1 MRPAAGCLHARRR
14 RIVAAGVALIASAG
28 LGAACSPA
36 GAGSTS
42 PPSSRETTTTL
53 PASFQVG
60 IHTFHW
66 TDNSRTHLTAELAAA
81 PGRVLTTEVRY
92 PTLDGRAGGEV
103 VDAPPAAAGRPF
115 PVIVFAHGFITE
127 PDDYAA
133 MLDAWVEAGF
143 VVVSPVFPDENTST
157 VDADGGEDNGTVQNN
172 LENDVYAEPG
182 DIVFVLRQLS
192 SLAGQPWGSHLAGV
206 LNLSDLALA
215 GQSDGASVVAALGY
229 ASGFAS
235 LYRQLP
241 SVPKAVAVMSG
252 TLWTTTF
259 TGSPGTYASGPASPA
274 LLQIQSDADGCN
286 FPSAAK
292 PLWRALE
299 PGLSAKWFVTLFGA
313 NHLDPFQGRGRWAAV
328 VDSVTTKFFELA
340 LRWRVPTVSAAS
352 VTRAGTVAGVA
363 TVSQKRAYDM
373 PVVPPIGGCPS

>member
-1 MRPAAGCLHARRR
+1 VRPAAGCPRARWRTV
-14 RIVAAGVALIASAG
+14 VAVGAALAASAV

-36 GAGSTS
+36 GGGST
-42 PPSSRETTTTL
+42 PPSSRATTTTTL
-53 PASFQVG
+53 PASFEVG

-66 TDNSRTHLTAELAAA
+66 TDSGRTHLTPQLTTA

-92 PTLDGRAGGEV
+92 PTLAGKAGREV
-103 VDAPPAAAGRPF
+103 LNALPATAGRPF

-133 MLDAWVEAGF
+133 MLDAWVEAGL
-143 VVVSPVFPDENTST
+143 VVVSPVFPDENTAA
-157 VDADGGEDNGTVQNN
+157 VDADEGEDNGTIQNN

-182 DIVFVLRQLS
+182 DIVFVLRQLG
-192 SLAGQPWGSHLAGV
+192 SLAGQPWGANLAGV

-215 GQSDGASVVAALGY
+215 GQSDGASVVAALSY

-241 SVPKAVAVMSG
+241 SPPRAVAVMSG

-259 TGSPGTYASGPASPA
+259 TGSPGTYAGGTVSPA

-286 FPSAAK
+286 FPAAAK
-292 PLWRALE
+292 PLWKALE

-328 VDSVTTKFFELA
+328 VESVTTKFFELA
-340 LRWRVPTVSAAS
+340 LHWRSSAVSAAS
-352 VTRAGTVAGVA
+352 VARASTLAGVA
-363 TVSQKRAYDM
+363 TVSMKRAYEM
-373 PVVPPIGGCPS
+373 PVVPLIGGCPS

>member
-1 MRPAAGCLHARRR
+1 VRSAAGCPRARWRKV
-14 RIVAAGVALIASAG
+14 VAAGAALSAV
-28 LGAACSPA
+28 LCAACSPT
-36 GAGSTS
+36 GSGSTT
-42 PPSSRETTTTL
+42 PPSSRATTTTTL
-53 PASFQVG
+53 PPSFEVG

-66 TDNSRTHLTAELAAA
+66 TDTTRTHLTADLTTE

-92 PTLDGRAGGEV
+92 PTLDGAAGREM
-103 VDAPPAAAGRPF
+103 VDAPPATAGRPF

-143 VVVSPVFPDENTST
+143 VVVSPVFPDENTAT
-157 VDADGGEDNGTVQNN
+157 VDADGGEDSGTVQNN

-182 DIVFVLRQLS
+182 DIVFVLRQLG

-215 GQSDGASVVAALGY
+215 GQSDGASVVAALSY

-241 SVPKAVAVMSG
+241 SVPKAAAVMSG
-252 TLWTTTF
+252 TLWTATF
-259 TGSPGTYASGPASPA
+259 TGSPGTYSSGPGSPA
-274 LLQIQSDADGCN
+274 FLQIQSDADGCN
-286 FPSAAK
+286 FPKAAK
-292 PLWRALE
+292 PLWKALE
-299 PGLSAKWFVTLFGA
+299 PGLPAKWFVTLFGA
-313 NHLDPFQGRGRWAAV
+313 DHLDPFQGRGRWAIV
-328 VDSVTTKFFELA
+328 VESVTTKFFELA
-340 LRWRVPTVSAAS
+340 LHWRSSTVSAAS

-363 TVSQKRAYDM
+363 TVSVKRAYDM
-373 PVVPPIGGCPS
+373 PVVPPVGQCPI